1 MQGANMA
8 ASAPEDRCNDAA
20 TFFLDIGLRSLAGGN
35 AEAAL
40 DRLGTCA
47 QHLRAGPA
55 STANGGPAGEQLG
68 AVLGSQVRLWQV
80 CGREG
85 GGCSCRSPA
94 SFQADLLMAL
104 LPLLQLEGTGKVA
117 MPVSVMPQISMAHL
131 FEGHSE
137 VGQHMADAGGSHCQ
151 LSMARMVPACLCEI

>member
-1 MQGANMA
+1 MQGADMA
-8 ASAPEDRCNDAA
+8 ASAPEDRSNDAA

-35 AEAAL
+35 SEAAL

-47 QHLRAGPA
+47 QHLRAGP
-55 STANGGPAGEQLG
+55 ANGGPAGEQLG

-80 CGREG
+80 CGRKG

-104 LPLLQLEGTGKVA
+104 LPMLHLEGTDGVG
-117 MPVSVMPQISMAHL
+117 MPVSCHRSPRPISL
-131 FEGHSE
+131 K
-137 VGQHMADAGGSHCQ
+137 
-151 LSMARMVPACLCEI
+151 AR